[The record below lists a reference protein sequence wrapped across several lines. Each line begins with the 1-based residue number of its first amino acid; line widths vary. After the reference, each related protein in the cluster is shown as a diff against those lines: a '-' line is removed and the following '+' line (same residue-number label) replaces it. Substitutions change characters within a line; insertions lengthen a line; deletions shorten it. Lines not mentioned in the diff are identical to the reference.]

1 MNTLRLA
8 LILVLTT
15 ILTSACDYLFQP
27 DPGIGKAVKWS
38 ALPNFRNDN
47 LQQAWLAIDQQCPR
61 MNRREETWI
70 PLCAKVASME
80 DPTDSD
86 IRQFLQA
93 NFKPHA
99 IHAER
104 GKTEG
109 LITGYYEPLLKGSLT
124 RTDKYAYPVYSPPEE
139 MLTIELADVY
149 PSLKGMRLRG
159 RLDGNKIVPYLPRS
173 AIDGGEQPLAGNE
186 LLWIDDPYG
195 SFFVQIQGSGRVQL
209 EDGSIMGLDYADQN
223 GHPYFAIGKKL
234 VELNEIPLAEVSL
247 FSIRKWLQDNPSRA
261 DEVLNTNASYVFFS
275 LREDSQ
281 EAARGSLNV
290 PLTEERSLAVDKSV
304 IPLGTLVWLDTT
316 LPDGSDF
323 QRLMVAQDTG
333 GAIAGHIRADVFFGA
348 GDRAERLAGEMKQQ
362 GSLFALLPKASADN

>member
-1 MNTLRLA
+1 V

-38 ALPNFRNDN
+38 ALPNFRDDN

-70 PLCAKVASME
+70 PLCAKVATME
-80 DPTDSD
+80 DPTNSD

-247 FSIRKWLQDNPSRA
+247 FSIKKWLQDNPSRA

-362 GSLFALLPKASADN
+362 GSMFALLPLAPAE

>member
-70 PLCAKVASME
+70 PLCATVASME